1 MNWFPIKL
9 ASRYIFSGKNAIE
22 VNVISWIAFLALG
35 FVTTCL
41 IVILSVFSGLED
53 INVQFY
59 SNINPDIKVEPSQ
72 GKSFKISPETLQKI
86 QETQGVKTICPVVE
100 ERAFAEF
107 LGKKH
112 IVTVKGIDE
121 RFNSIFGLDSMVLY
135 GQPLDFKE
143 LDYINIGTN
152 VSTRLSLFPD
162 TENAVKLLV
171 PKPGEGLITNP
182 DEAFNH
188 VEAYATGIFRIND
201 KYSDFIF
208 MNLPLAQKLL
218 DYAPNQY
225 SALEIT
231 TDGNNQS
238 IQNALKKELGDKFQ
252 VLTRKELNAAFMK
265 MINTENLV
273 IYLIFILILCIA
285 SFNLAGSVAIL
296 ILNKRSQSE
305 TLRCL
310 GLSQKNLKKS
320 FFYTGLLISLYALGF
335 GLILGTILLLLQK
348 YYGLVYISDFLAFP
362 VKLTWENYFISIFSV
377 LFIGSV
383 VSYFVSRKV

>member
-1 MNWFPIKL
+1 MNLFPFKL
-9 ASRYIFSGKNAIE
+9 ARHYIFSGKNAIE

-53 INVQFY
+53 INIQFY

-72 GKSFKISPETLQKI
+72 GKSFKISPELIQKI
-86 QETQGVKTICPVVE
+86 KNIQGVKTICPIVE

-112 IVTVKGIDE
+112 IVTIKGVSEYFNTIFGID
-121 RFNSIFGLDSMVLY
+121 SMILY
-135 GQPLDFKE
+135 GQTLDFKTP
-143 LDYINIGTN
+143 DFMIIGTN
-152 VSTRLSLFPD
+152 VSTRLSLLPD
-162 TENAVKLLV
+162 TENPVKLLV

-182 DEAFNH
+182 DEAFNS
-188 VEAYATGIFRIND
+188 VEAYAMGIFRIND
-201 KYSDFIF
+201 KYNDFTF

-218 DYAPNQY
+218 GYSPNQY
-225 SALEIT
+225 SALEIKT
-231 TDGNNQS
+231 NGENKS
-238 IQNALKKELGDKFQ
+238 IQNIMKSELGDSFR

-265 MINTENLV
+265 MINTENFV

-296 ILNKRSQSE
+296 ILNKKSQSE
-305 TLRCL
+305 TLKCL
-310 GLSQKNLKKS
+310 GLSKKNLKKS

-335 GLILGTILLLLQK
+335 GLILGTILLILQK
-348 YYGLVYISDFLAFP
+348 HYGLVYISDFLAFP
-362 VKLTWENYFISIFSV
+362 VKLTLKNYLISIFSV
-377 LFIGSV
+377 LSIGSI